1 MSCGAALAAS
11 SARLLGCPVRE
22 VSKLLPGSRRLGFPC
37 RGGALSRLCVE
48 RCELGSRGSRGLVAL
63 AARRG
68 RERSWRVRLIVKF
81 AMVPSAL
88 KNPSYAECARSHNIT
103 IRVEASALDQCRC
116 VSDTANTSQ
125 ATATIAAAPHAE
137 LECNQAAVQHSK
149 RSISGE
155 RFATRT
161 PADAQRA
168 QQTRSKKITKN
179 AAPRTRCAAPRRP
192 RARISRAPRGARVS
206 GDDRSL
212 RPTRGNGKTAD
223 LLQRLVLPLRAPR
236 DPGARAPR
244 GRRAL
249 RLGGGPGLGAAAV

>member
-1 MSCGAALAAS
+1 M
-11 SARLLGCPVRE
+11 
-22 VSKLLPGSRRLGFPC
+22 
-37 RGGALSRLCVE
+37 
-48 RCELGSRGSRGLVAL
+48 AL
-63 AARRG
+63 AARRA
-68 RERSWRVRLIVKF
+68 RERSWRVRLVVKF
-81 AMVPSAL
+81 AMVPSEL
-88 KNPSYAECARSHNIT
+88 KNPSCECVSGSHNIT

-179 AAPRTRCAAPRRP
+179 AAPRTRCAAPRGLRST
-192 RARISRAPRGARVS
+192 ISRAPRGARVP
-206 GDDRSL
+206 GHVRSL
-212 RPTRGNGKTAD
+212 RPNGRSSNTAD